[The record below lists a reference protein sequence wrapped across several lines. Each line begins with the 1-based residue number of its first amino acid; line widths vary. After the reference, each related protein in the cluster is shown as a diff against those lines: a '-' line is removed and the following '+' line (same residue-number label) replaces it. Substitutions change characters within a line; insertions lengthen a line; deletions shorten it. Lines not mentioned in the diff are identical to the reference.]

1 MTDTVPEHERP
12 MSAVFGDFAKAYCE
26 ASARARRFETFKT
39 SELER
44 RKKALIAERGP
55 MADAAAEREVKAS
68 DDWFQ
73 YLEEG
78 VEAVNEAERLK
89 HRLEWLD
96 LKRWEMNDANATRR
110 HEMKHMGLD

>member
-1 MTDTVPEHERP
+1 
-12 MSAVFGDFAKAYCE
+12 
-26 ASARARRFETFKT
+26 
-39 SELER
+39 
-44 RKKALIAERGP
+44 

-68 DDWFQ
+68 EEWFL

-96 LKRWEMNDANATRR
+96 LRRWEMNDANATRR
-110 HEMKHMGLD
+110 HEMKHLGLD